1 MKNNL
6 PTDNMMFC
14 TDDKH
19 DRRFITKEHI
29 SYNVKRSIELG
40 LDPVQAIQMATIN
53 AAKHFR
59 LEDKIGS
66 VAPGRFAI
74 FF

>member
-1 MKNNL
+1 
-6 PTDNMMFC
+6 MFC

-19 DRRFITKEHI
+19 VNDIFKEGHI

-66 VAPGRFAI
+66 VAPDVSPI